1 MDEFEPLT
9 LERARELS
17 DRLEAARK
25 ESEALR
31 THLEEYWRRRRTRMF
46 WPERR
51 RNVVGSFNA
60 PLPDSS
66 NDAV

>member
-1 MDEFEPLT
+1 MSEFEALT

-31 THLEEYWRRRRTRMF
+31 THLEEYRRRTRMF

-51 RNVVGSFNA
+51 RNVVGPFNA

>member
-31 THLEEYWRRRRTRMF
+31 THLEEYRRRTRMF

>member
-31 THLEEYWRRRRTRMF
+31 THLEEYWRRSRMF

-51 RNVVGSFNA
+51 RNVVESFSA
-60 PLPDSS
+60 PLPESS

>member
-1 MDEFEPLT
+1 MDEFEALT
-9 LERARELS
+9 PERARELS

-25 ESEALR
+25 ESEAIR
-31 THLEEYWRRRRTRMF
+31 AHLEEYQRRTRMF

-60 PLPDSS
+60 PLPESG

>member
-1 MDEFEPLT
+1 MGEFEALT

-31 THLEEYWRRRRTRMF
+31 THLEEYWRRTRMLF